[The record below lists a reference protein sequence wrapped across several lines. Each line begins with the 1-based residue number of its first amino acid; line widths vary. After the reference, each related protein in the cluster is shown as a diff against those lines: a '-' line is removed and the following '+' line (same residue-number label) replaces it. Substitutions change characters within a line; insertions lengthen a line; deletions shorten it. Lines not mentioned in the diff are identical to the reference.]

1 MSEIQVNNK
10 LSRTLLEESQ
20 FTDANLRRLFN
31 MLQAGVIDAE
41 KFNEY
46 MANYKETA
54 DNLQNINRKFFKE
67 FIVPLRNRNKKK
79 KTNKKQGNGK
89 SQAQQEKSNTAND
102 NKPEEKEEKAK
113 TTGKTNETNAKN
125 NSEATAKTGKNIAI

>member
-10 LSRTLLEESQ
+10 LSRILLEESQ

-54 DNLQNINRKFFKE
+54 DNLRNINRKFFKE
-67 FIVPLRNRNKKK
+67 FIVPLRNKNKKK

-89 SQAQQEKSNTAND
+89 SQAQQQKKTNAEN
-102 NKPEEKEEKAK
+102 NKPEKKEEKAK
-113 TTGKTNETNAKN
+113 TTGKTDETNAKN
-125 NSEATAKTGKNIAI
+125 SRNPFKSGH

>member
-10 LSRTLLEESQ
+10 LSRILLEESQ

-54 DNLQNINRKFFKE
+54 DNLRNINRKFFKE
-67 FIVPLRNRNKKK
+67 FIVPLRNKNKKK

-102 NKPEEKEEKAK
+102 NKPEKKEEKAK